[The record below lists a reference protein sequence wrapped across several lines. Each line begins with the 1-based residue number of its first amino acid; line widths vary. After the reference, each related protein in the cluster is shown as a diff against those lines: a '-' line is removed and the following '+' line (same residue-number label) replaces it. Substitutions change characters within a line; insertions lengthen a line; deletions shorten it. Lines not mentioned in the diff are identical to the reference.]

1 MKHKTSI
8 IQAACAALL
17 LAACGELEEA
27 LSNNSAGFGFV
38 PVELREGENAQAGMK
53 AGDFTGGA
61 AVTLGGGEDG
71 GKFTVSED
79 GKELVIAENL
89 SGGQYNVTFRI
100 PAQAAGTYIEFPQL
114 IFVAFADGPEYLG
127 FAPDYRLMTGTAV
140 ARGETPVGT
149 FTQEGGLGP
158 FVYNLIDGDGENDAN
173 NDKFRGGDG
182 IYATETLT
190 AGDYSIYVRCSDANG
205 KFVDEAL
212 TVTVENYAPPFQRD
226 EDGKL
231 DERDFVRFG
240 ETLVEGLASWKS
252 PVFLDGRN
260 LTIPAFEL
268 SKYEVTEKLWYEI
281 AGEGSEPS
289 EADAG
294 KAKIDVSW
302 ASAASW
308 LNKLSEACGLTPV
321 YDSSNSYKANWEA
334 DGYRLPWDAEWEL
347 AARGGIPSSEDG
359 SPWLYEYIGTNDKTQ
374 LLNYAN
380 CPSSG
385 GALALVGALLPNT
398 AGLYDMAGNASEWV
412 GDVHTDNWARLSSTD
427 PFRGP
432 STAAESKGTVRVIRG
447 GSYRDGAQTLIA
459 LNDNA
464 GGNRQPYISGI
475 NSVPASGAGDTGKNS
490 VGFRIARTI
499 GAGN

>member
-1 MKHKTSI
+1 MKQRTLTI
-8 IQAACAALL
+8 LAACAALM

-27 LSNNSAGFGFV
+27 MGTSSAGFGFV
-38 PVELREGENAQAGMK
+38 PIDLTEGENAQAGMR

-61 AVTLGGGEDG
+61 EVTLGEGADN
-71 GKFTVSED
+71 GKFNVSED

-89 SGGQYNVTFRI
+89 SGGPYNVTFLI
-100 PAQAAGTYIEFPQL
+100 PGSGGGYMEFPQV
-114 IFVAFADGPEYLG
+114 IFVAFADGPADIG
-127 FAPDYRLMTGTAV
+127 FVQDYRLMTGTAAV
-140 ARGETPVGT
+140 RGDAPVGT
-149 FTQEGGLGP
+149 FTPKGGLGP
-158 FVYNLIDGDGENDAN
+158 FTYSLIECDGNDDADN
-173 NDKFRGGDG
+173 GSFRGGDG
-182 IYATETLT
+182 IYARQKPKLT
-190 AGDYSIYVRCSDANG
+190 AGTYNIYVRCSSANLR
-205 KFVDEAL
+205 FRDEAL
-212 TVTVENYAPPFQRD
+212 TVTVEEYAPPFQQD
-226 EDGKL
+226 EYGKL

-252 PVFLDGRN
+252 PVFLDSRN

-268 SKYEVTEKLWYEI
+268 SKYEVTQQFWYEI
-281 AGEGSEPS
+281 DGSGSPPS

-302 ASAASW
+302 ASAVNW
-308 LNKLSEACGLTPV
+308 LNKLSEACNLTPV
-321 YDSSNSYKANWEA
+321 YDSKNGYKANWEA

-359 SPWLYEYIGTNDKTQ
+359 SPWLYTYIGTNDKTQ

-380 CPSSG
+380 CPSTG
-385 GALALVGALLPNT
+385 GALALVGTLLPNT

-412 GDVHTDNWARLSSTD
+412 GDVHTDNWARLSSAD

-432 STAAESKGTVRVIRG
+432 SAAAENNGTVRVIRG
-447 GSYRDGAQTLIA
+447 GSFKDGAHSFIV

-464 GGNRQPYISGI
+464 EGNRKPYTDGIS
-475 NSVPASGAGDTGKNS
+475 SVPKGTSGNNNNN

-499 GAGN
+499 GADN